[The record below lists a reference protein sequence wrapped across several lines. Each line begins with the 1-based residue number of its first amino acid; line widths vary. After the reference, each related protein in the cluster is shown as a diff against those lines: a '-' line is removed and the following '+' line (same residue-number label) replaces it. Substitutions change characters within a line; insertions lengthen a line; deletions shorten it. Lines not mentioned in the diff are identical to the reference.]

1 MSSLASTIKTPRHY
15 DANRPF
21 GDAPMVKQPVKL
33 TNPRTLEICDDPLPA
48 ARASCGNKYEPIFK
62 AMKLGQAIKCQP
74 TEIGR
79 LGGALRKYVE
89 VHKIKANVKTIKDYG
104 DGRGRVWLLALPEAK
119 AKLAAVK
126 G

>member
-1 MSSLASTIKTPRHY
+1 MNIATTIKTPRHH

-21 GDAPMVKQPVKL
+21 GAAPMVKQPVKL
-33 TNPRTLEICDDPLPA
+33 TDPTTLEICDDPLPA
-48 ARASCGNKYEPIFK
+48 ARASCGNKYEPLFK

-79 LGGALRKYVE
+79 LGGALRKYVH
-89 VHKIKANVKTIKDYG
+89 VNKINAHVKTIKNYG
-104 DGRGRVWLLALPEAK
+104 DGKGRVWMLPVEVK
-119 AKLAAVK
+119 AKLAAVR

>member
-1 MSSLASTIKTPRHY
+1 VNIKDTIAAAHQRGAHRT
-15 DANRPF
+15 F
-21 GDAPMVKQPVKL
+21 GAAPMVKHPVKL
-33 TNPRTLEICDDPLPA
+33 TDPSTLEICDDPLPA

-62 AMKLGQAIKCQP
+62 KLKLGQAIKCQP

-89 VHKIKANVKTIKDYG
+89 VHALNATVKTIKDYG
-104 DGRGRVWLLALPEAK
+104 DGRGRVWLMALPEAK
-119 AKLAAVK
+119 AKLASVR